1 MTATKCQKKRV
12 RILIY
17 KEAIVN
23 PKKDNFFRL
32 LKSHFLTK
40 YVEIDMEFS
49 MFNHDHTGVKFSRQ
63 MAKNEKKKNIRPQI
77 YVHHFLQWSKF
88 LKSSDQSFHV
98 STSLKGH
105 VADAAMRNLSPSD

>member
-1 MTATKCQKKRV
+1 MTATKCQKKV
-12 RILIY
+12 RIFIY

-63 MAKNEKKKNIRPQI
+63 MTKKMKKNHPTSNICPS
-77 YVHHFLQWSKF
+77 FLTMFKIF
-88 LKSSDQSFHV
+88 EKL
-98 STSLKGH
+98 
-105 VADAAMRNLSPSD
+105 